1 MDVLV
6 AKGAVMRPNRA
17 DGDRSGVNVARLVR
31 LVACGALLA
40 ALPGCGTLRA
50 TVWTTVHPNL
60 SVSRRIE
67 VTATGMFANLL
78 ATSSAQWMQHLPEGQ
93 KPQVEASWQG
103 AEYHLSAEVRNV
115 PAAQWRVTF
124 GEDNISRRYCFFF
137 SDYRYRGYR
146 EAEHQPDAMRT
157 AGDEMAQ
164 AMAAA
169 MFTMQEKVTMPG
181 RIIHS
186 NATHVERGTG
196 TWDIALNQVGSGYE
210 LSARSRRMNLPEI
223 VAAVLF
229 LLAGIALVLHR
240 SGLPS
245 IQHWSQAPDEAR
257 AVQQPPGCEEGAAPP
272 AEAEG
277 PSDDAERAV
286 ARAKRL
292 LHQGMTGDALQ
303 LLQAHLEDHHTTGG
317 NGHCWVPSTSSEV
330 IGQQQRR
337 LRGASCSWH
346 QIAPGTGAT
355 WALSCGNKGACRR
368 LQAPSRRHSAWIP
381 ATGEHRLSYGSCRS
395 LGRIL

>member
-1 MDVLV
+1 
-6 AKGAVMRPNRA
+6 
-17 DGDRSGVNVARLVR
+17 
-31 LVACGALLA
+31 
-40 ALPGCGTLRA
+40 
-50 TVWTTVHPNL
+50 
-60 SVSRRIE
+60 
-67 VTATGMFANLL
+67 
-78 ATSSAQWMQHLPEGQ
+78 MQHLPEGQ

-303 LLQAHLEDHHTTGG
+303 LLQAHLEDH
-317 NGHCWVPSTSSEV
+317 PYD
-330 IGQQQRR
+330 RR
-337 LRGASCSWH
+337 E
-346 QIAPGTGAT
+346 
-355 WALSCGNKGACRR
+355 WALLGALHFERGDWPAAEEAARRVLQLAPDSARDWCNLGVVLRKQGR
-368 LQAPSRRHSAWIP
+368 LQEAAG
-381 ATGEHRLSYGSCRS
+381 AQQEALRLDPSYGRAQTELRKLQEPGEDPLS
-395 LGRIL
+395 GQDGTE